1 MAKISGIGSQKS
13 SKTWFQAEMNRR
25 QFKALRIK
33 IESGDIP
40 NEILNNQNFGRIQK
54 PKNLNLA
61 EIKRLL
67 FISWTTE
74 KVLNLNEEIFNY
86 QQNSFALQ
94 WTFPQVYYAYFNSIL
109 AYFFSKGETETSHRS
124 VQKRFGL
131 IVSANKLP
139 NSISFYCG
147 GTNTSLILNNIND
160 PKLNLSTIAF
170 DSSNHDHIDK
180 HICQLL
186 RATRKE
192 DLEFKKNDFQFL
204 NSNGKPKAN
213 LNTKDKETVSK
224 GLGYTTILSFLYRKR
239 IKSNYRNADLFVYEK
254 LNAKEIFDDIK
265 YILNK
270 LNLVNE
276 TYVMKSIGI
285 KDYKQI
291 LQDFIGSDTKNIFH
305 ERFSIGYDI
314 IRNYK

>member
-1 MAKISGIGSQKS
+1 M
-13 SKTWFQAEMNRR
+13 
-25 QFKALRIK
+25 
-33 IESGDIP
+33 
-40 NEILNNQNFGRIQK
+40 
-54 PKNLNLA
+54 
-61 EIKRLL
+61 
-67 FISWTTE
+67 
-74 KVLNLNEEIFNY
+74 
-86 QQNSFALQ
+86 
-94 WTFPQVYYAYFNSIL
+94 
-109 AYFFSKGETETSHRS
+109 
-124 VQKRFGL
+124 
-131 IVSANKLP
+131 
-139 NSISFYCG
+139 
-147 GTNTSLILNNIND
+147 
-160 PKLNLSTIAF
+160 
-170 DSSNHDHIDK
+170 
-180 HICQLL
+180 
-186 RATRKE
+186 
-192 DLEFKKNDFQFL
+192 

-276 TYVMKSIGI
+276 TYIMKSIGI